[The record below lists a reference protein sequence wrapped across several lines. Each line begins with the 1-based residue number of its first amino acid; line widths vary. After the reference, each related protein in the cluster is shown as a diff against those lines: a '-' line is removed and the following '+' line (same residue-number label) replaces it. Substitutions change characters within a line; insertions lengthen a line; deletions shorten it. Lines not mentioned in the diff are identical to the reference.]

1 MGAEDSPNLF
11 SPHYYFVLD
20 PPLVETNVAIAIYYV
35 LPKKKKK
42 REREHIL
49 RAETAQTTKLKST
62 SQKKEGKRK
71 NQLTAATTIGCT
83 LVLAAGVEQ

>member
-35 LPKKKKK
+35 LPEKKKE
-42 REREHIL
+42 EREHIL

-71 NQLTAATTIGCT
+71 NQLTAATTIGCP